1 MKPELDRVKSDLETI
16 QKAMG
21 VAPSLGRDWLQWLR
35 RDKWFSLWWCV
46 PGFIIV
52 AAALAPLDHAQKY
65 WGLVS
70 NQWAAVLVTISML
83 TIAGAHGRKVT
94 GKDGRSES
102 AIREAK
108 RICGMD
114 RQGLIFGLASI
125 VQLAV
130 YFFWGRQYHIAAEP
144 FWSGLFVIMGSTY
157 LVVALVARA
166 WILLGWAVPFLAY
179 GLCLPMTGGAVKLN
193 GVLFG
198 MMFILVALMFS
209 LIQMLQIRKAER
221 EHAAH

>member
-1 MKPELDRVKSDLETI
+1 MKLEIDRVKNDLETI

-21 VAPSLGRDWLQWLR
+21 MAPALGREWLEWLK

-46 PGFIIV
+46 PGLIIV
-52 AAALAPLDHAQKY
+52 AATLAPLDHAQKY

-70 NQWAAVLVTISML
+70 SQWAGILVSVSML
-83 TIAGAHGRKVT
+83 VIAGVHSRKVT

-108 RICGMD
+108 RIAGMD
-114 RQGLIFGLASI
+114 RQGLIFGLASL

-130 YFFWGRQYHIAAEP
+130 YFFWGRQYHIAGEA
-144 FWSGLFVIMGSTY
+144 FWAGLFIIMGSTY
-157 LVVALVARA
+157 LVVALAARA
-166 WILLGWAVPFLAY
+166 WVLLGWAVPFLAY
-179 GLCLPMTGGAVKLN
+179 GLCLPMTGGTGKIN

-198 MMFILVALMFS
+198 MMFVLVALMFS
-209 LIQMLQIRKAER
+209 LIQMLQIRKLES
-221 EHAAH
+221 EHAAD